1 MMDYS
6 PDLRKLTDEQ
16 KLDRAASRA
25 GVTVE
30 ELQTLSDADCK
41 MLKRAYS
48 REVCKSRGIA
58 RAAWER
64 LPLAEKLRVVR
75 LEEQTH
81 EPVSVL
87 KEAAEPENDAPEV
100 ADSDL
105 ARPSDLAWYFNA
117 GSLAD
122 AKGTIPGWAATD
134 RPDIVRLWVP
144 KTVLSIG
151 SFAFK
156 GCANLEEI
164 VFEAS
169 PDGADQLIGTMAFAK
184 CPKLEKV
191 LLSSSVRSIGDGMA
205 AGASLQRCPKR
216 A

>member
-1 MMDYS
+1 M
-6 PDLRKLTDEQ
+6 
-16 KLDRAASRA
+16 
-25 GVTVE
+25 
-30 ELQTLSDADCK
+30 
-41 MLKRAYS
+41 
-48 REVCKSRGIA
+48 
-58 RAAWER
+58 
-64 LPLAEKLRVVR
+64 
-75 LEEQTH
+75 
-81 EPVSVL
+81 
-87 KEAAEPENDAPEV
+87 KEAAVPENDAPEV

-105 ARPSDLAWYFNA
+105 ARPSELARPSDLAGYFNA

-122 AKGTIPGWAATD
+122 ATGTIPGWAATD